1 MARGRVAWYR
11 DDMKAYVGLVD
22 DSGLHWLLRD
32 GTVPWEPRRACAPD
46 RPAAALVWA
55 VLDDEAAETIHAEL
69 VGSRHREAWTWLLN
83 LAIDLLPVE
92 SPWFPRTGP
101 AGCLRRAASANS

>member
-1 MARGRVAWYR
+1 MRTRRVASR
-11 DDMKAYVGLVD
+11 TPSVPAGRAY
-22 DSGLHWLLRD
+22 
-32 GTVPWEPRRACAPD
+32 APD
-46 RPAAALVWA
+46 RPAAVLVWA

-92 SPWFPRTGP
+92 SPWLPRTAP
-101 AGCLRRAASANS
+101 AGCLRRGAVDNA